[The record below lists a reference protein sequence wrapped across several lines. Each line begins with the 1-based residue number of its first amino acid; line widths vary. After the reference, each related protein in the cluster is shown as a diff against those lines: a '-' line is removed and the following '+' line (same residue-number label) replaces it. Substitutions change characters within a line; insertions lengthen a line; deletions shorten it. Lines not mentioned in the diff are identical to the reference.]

1 MTQNFGIL
9 GGGKNGMVSLA
20 NDFKFWYGQFLYFYY
35 SSTMLTYFHSD
46 ANDTGCFK
54 GFWVEQDKG
63 FGFAQLV
70 DNNWNGN
77 INNCMSICLVNC
89 NMLIKYNKKKGNF
102 DFFFF

>member
-1 MTQNFGIL
+1 
-9 GGGKNGMVSLA
+9 
-20 NDFKFWYGQFLYFYY
+20 
-35 SSTMLTYFHSD
+35 MLTYFQSD

-70 DNNWNGN
+70 DNNWNCN

-89 NMLIKYNKKKGNF
+89 NLLIKLKKFVGPMNSAWDPQNDEKWLKS
-102 DFFFF
+102 